1 MLPDHLKELQFLIV
15 DDYASMTLLL
25 KADLK
30 KIGVQKILSAN
41 SGNSA
46 YKIIKDNINTAN
58 EIQFVITDL
67 LMPDGTGKEMT
78 ALIRNDATTKH
89 LPILMISSMT
99 DINLM
104 LDCVKT
110 GISDYIVKP
119 WELTDLVNKIVTSS
133 KQKK

>member
-30 KIGVQKILSAN
+30 KIGVHKILSAN

-46 YKIIKDNINTAN
+46 YKIIKDNINTAT
-58 EIQFVITDL
+58 EVQFVITDL

-78 ALIRNDATTKH
+78 ALIRNDPTTKH

-119 WELTDLVNKIVTSS
+119 WELTDLVSKIVTSA

>member
-46 YKIIKDNINTAN
+46 FKIIKDNINTAN